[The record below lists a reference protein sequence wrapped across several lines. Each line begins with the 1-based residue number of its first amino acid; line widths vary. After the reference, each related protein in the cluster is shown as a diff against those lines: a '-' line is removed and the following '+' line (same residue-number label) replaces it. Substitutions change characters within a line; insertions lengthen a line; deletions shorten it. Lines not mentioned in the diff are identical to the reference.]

1 MGLVVQTVD
10 SAIHWINIRK
20 INCVIYWIEIYIYW
34 IALSNERLGPG
45 EKMTSL
51 LLMTN
56 PLISSRLEQIGARI
70 KYAVQSKKD
79 IILKKS
85 EMFKV
90 KTNFGMVNI
99 SAIYF
104 RKKRKLEKN
113 IITVAL

>member
-1 MGLVVQTVD
+1 
-10 SAIHWINIRK
+10 
-20 INCVIYWIEIYIYW
+20 
-34 IALSNERLGPG
+34 
-45 EKMTSL
+45 
-51 LLMTN
+51 MTN
-56 PLISSRLEQIGARI
+56 PLISSRLEQIGANI

-90 KTNFGMVNI
+90 KTNFGIVNI